1 MKFTKIKLLIAALAL
16 GGTVAAAPVAH
27 AETLTVGTT
36 AQTYPTSY
44 KKGDKLT
51 GFDVAVTKAVAK
63 EMGDKVK
70 FKVVGDIP
78 SLFGELDKGSIDT
91 IANSVTVLPGT

>member
-1 MKFTKIKLLIAALAL
+1 MTFKKIKLLIAALAL

-44 KKGDKLT
+44 KKAT
-51 GFDVAVTKAVAK
+51 
-63 EMGDKVK
+63 
-70 FKVVGDIP
+70 
-78 SLFGELDKGSIDT
+78 S
-91 IANSVTVLPGT
+91 

>member
-44 KKGDKLT
+44 KKGDKVT
-51 GFDVAVTKAVAK
+51 GFDVAVTQRD
-63 EMGDKVK
+63 GRQ
-70 FKVVGDIP
+70 
-78 SLFGELDKGSIDT
+78 GEVQGCWRHSE
-91 IANSVTVLPGT
+91 SVW

>member
-44 KKGDKLT
+44 KKAT
-51 GFDVAVTKAVAK
+51 
-63 EMGDKVK
+63 
-70 FKVVGDIP
+70 
-78 SLFGELDKGSIDT
+78 S
-91 IANSVTVLPGT
+91 

>member
-51 GFDVAVTKAVAK
+51 GST
-63 EMGDKVK
+63 
-70 FKVVGDIP
+70 
-78 SLFGELDKGSIDT
+78 
-91 IANSVTVLPGT
+91 LPLLKPLPKRWATR

>member
-44 KKGDKLT
+44 KKRRQVDRVRRCRYQSRCQRDGRQ
-51 GFDVAVTKAVAK
+51 
-63 EMGDKVK
+63 
-70 FKVVGDIP
+70 
-78 SLFGELDKGSIDT
+78 GEVQGCWRCSE
-91 IANSVTVLPGT
+91 SVW